1 MKEVI
6 YIRIEKEI
14 KQKLD
19 MLALR
24 DNRSLNNYIVN
35 ILLKHL
41 EQKEKEDC

>member
-19 MLALR
+19 MLALK

-41 EQKEKEDC
+41 EQKEKED